1 MAITYKIVPIP
12 QYVTDV
18 ETYLNAISGSWQL
31 VNIYNS
37 QAYLMSGSALGSVI
51 ITGSFTLPSGTVSS
65 SAQVVKLIPAN
76 TVSSS
81 VQVDFTLTSNNA
93 GVVSSSAQFKTI
105 TNPFTG
111 SFTGSLTGTYTGTL
125 PYTSITS
132 VPTLWSSSAQLPAG
146 TVSGSGQV
154 SYTGLTNIP
163 GNIVSSSAQFT
174 SLTGPFTG
182 SFTGSFVG
190 THTGTTLGTASY
202 ASVSPG
208 GGILSVTSIT
218 TSYTASATDQVILMS
233 ASSANQIVN
242 LPTAVN
248 NAGKRY
254 WVKNISTA
262 QPFSITPTGTQKID
276 TAISTSVLI
285 LGSGSGSAYS
295 IVSDGANWWQLSQH

>member
-1 MAITYKIVPIP
+1 MAITHKIVSIP

-18 ETYLNAISGSWQL
+18 ETYLNSISGSWQL
-31 VNIYNS
+31 VNIYNN
-37 QAYLMSGSALGSVI
+37 QAYLMSGSALGSVN

-65 SAQVVKLIPAN
+65 SAQVVKLIPTG

-81 VQVDFTLTSNNA
+81 VQVDFTLTSNNS
-93 GVVSSSAQFKTI
+93 GIISSSTQFKTL

-111 SFTGSLTGTYTGTL
+111 SFTGSFTGTL
-125 PYTSITS
+125 PYTGLTS

-146 TVSGSGQV
+146 TVSSSGQI

-163 GNIVSSSAQFT
+163 GSIVSSSTQFT
-174 SLTGPFTG
+174 SLTAPFTG

-208 GGILSVTSIT
+208 GGIVAVTSIT
-218 TSYTASATDQVILMS
+218 ASYTASATDQVILMS

-276 TAISTSVLI
+276 TAVSTSVAV
-285 LGSGSGSAYS
+285 LGAFSGSSYS
-295 IVSDGANWWQLSQH
+295 LVSDGANWWQLSQN

>member
-12 QYVTDV
+12 QYVTDA

-65 SAQVVKLIPAN
+65 SAQVVKLIPAS

-81 VQVDFTLTSNNA
+81 VQVDFTLTSNSA

-111 SFTGSLTGTYTGTL
+111 SFTGSFVGALGG
-125 PYTSITS
+125 
-132 VPTLWSSSAQLPAG
+132 G
-146 TVSGSGQV
+146 TVAV
-154 SYTGLTNIP
+154 
-163 GNIVSSSAQFT
+163 
-174 SLTGPFTG
+174 
-182 SFTGSFVG
+182 
-190 THTGTTLGTASY
+190 TT
-202 ASVSPG
+202 
-208 GGILSVTSIT
+208 IN
-218 TSYTASATDQVILMS
+218 TSYTASLVDQVILVS
-233 ASSANQIVN
+233 ASSANQIIN
-242 LPTAVN
+242 LPTAVGST
-248 NAGKRY
+248 GKRY

-262 QPFSITPTGTQKID
+262 QSFSITPTGTQKID
-276 TAISTSVLI
+276 TAISTSVAI
-285 LGSGSGSAYS
+285 LGSVSGSAYA